1 MHYFDNYGWYTST
14 PIEGRST
21 DVVPANTSETT
32 TPGEMRANFTGYE
45 WVDLPYQAPAPVIPP
60 LPTLEDYDAA
70 LTAHLNAEAQTHR
83 YEDRISCSV
92 RAGYVGPFQAEGI
105 AFAQWMDACNAMG
118 YSMLAEFQQGLI
130 PQPTISEMLAALPA
144 MVWP

>member
-1 MHYFDNYGWYTST
+1 MNTYNLYGWYSADQY
-14 PIEGRST
+14 PLRAANVAT
-21 DVVPANTSETT
+21 DNTSLTETD
-32 TPGEMRANFTGYE
+32 GELRANWTGYE

-60 LPTLEDYDAA
+60 LPTLEDYDSA
-70 LTAHLNAEAQTHR
+70 LTAHLDAEAQTHR

-105 AFAQWMDACNAMG
+105 AFAQWMDACNATG

-130 PQPTISEMLAALPA
+130 PQPTIAEMLAALPV